1 MRYPTTS
8 KTLLDKLQSGDA
20 VSWTE
25 FFNRYRE
32 IIVSLGNLKGLTPE
46 ECDDL
51 VQEVMLC
58 FFKNSRTFVFNPQ
71 LARFRTYFGRII
83 QARIFDLLRRRYH
96 SNRLASGMEP
106 GGSESETPDFLLN
119 EALLCEWRKQLLEDA
134 FALLRERVTS
144 ETYPAFDFHMRQALP
159 VEEVAR
165 TLSVNRQFVYTV
177 KSIYSANNRMSLYSL
192 PRHVNAESCV
202 SRTYSVCK
210 NEKVMLFF

>member
-25 FFNRYRE
+25 FFDRYRG

-58 FFKNSRTFVFNPQ
+58 FFKNSKTFVFNPQ
-71 LARFRTYFGRII
+71 IARFRTYFGRII
-83 QARIFDLLRRRYH
+83 QARIFDLLRRRYR
-96 SNRLASGMEP
+96 SNRLV
-106 GGSESETPDFLLN
+106 SESESDGKEPATPDFLLN
-119 EALLCEWRKQLLEDA
+119 EALLCEWRKLLLEDA
-134 FALLRERVTS
+134 LALLRERVAP
-144 ETYPAFDFHMRQALP
+144 ETYLAFDLHMRQALP

-165 TLSVNRQFVYTV
+165 TLSVNRQFVYTAKTRCLKILKQIV
-177 KSIYSANNRMSLYSL
+177 ADWNRQDPELELDSNVL
-192 PRHVNAESCV
+192 
-202 SRTYSVCK
+202 
-210 NEKVMLFF
+210 

>member
-25 FFNRYRE
+25 FFNRYRG

-83 QARIFDLLRRRYH
+83 QARIFDLLRRRYRL
-96 SNRLASGMEP
+96 NRFA
-106 GGSESETPDFLLN
+106 SESESTSPEPETPDFLLN
-119 EALLCEWRKQLLEDA
+119 EALLCEWRKLLLEDA
-134 FALLRERVTS
+134 FALLRERVAP
-144 ETYPAFDFHMRQALP
+144 ETYLAFDLHMRQALP

-165 TLSVNRQFVYTV
+165 TLLVNRQFVYTA
-177 KSIYSANNRMSLYSL
+177 KTRCLKILKQIIADWNRQDPELELNANGL
-192 PRHVNAESCV
+192 
-202 SRTYSVCK
+202 
-210 NEKVMLFF
+210 

>member
-32 IIVSLGNLKGLTPE
+32 IIVSLGGLKGLTPE
-46 ECDDL
+46 ECEDL

-83 QARIFDLLRRRYH
+83 QARIFDLLRRRYQ
-96 SNRLASGMEP
+96 SNRLASGMVEP
-106 GGSESETPDFLLN
+106 DGSELETPDFLLN
-119 EALLCEWRKQLLEDA
+119 EALLCEWRKLLLEDA
-134 FALLRERVTS
+134 LALLRERVAP
-144 ETYPAFDFHMRQALP
+144 ETYLAFDLHMRQSLP
-159 VEEVAR
+159 VEEVTR
-165 TLSVNRQFVYTV
+165 TLSVNRQFVYTA
-177 KSIYSANNRMSLYSL
+177 KTRCLKILKQTIADWNRQDPELELDANVL
-192 PRHVNAESCV
+192 
-202 SRTYSVCK
+202 
-210 NEKVMLFF
+210 